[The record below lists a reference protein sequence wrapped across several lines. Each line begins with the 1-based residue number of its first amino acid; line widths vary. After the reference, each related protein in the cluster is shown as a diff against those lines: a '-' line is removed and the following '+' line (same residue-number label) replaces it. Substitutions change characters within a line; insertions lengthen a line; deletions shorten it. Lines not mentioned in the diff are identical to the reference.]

1 MRESC
6 MLRLS
11 VEARWVLWARSM
23 GMVAAS
29 ARSAAAGAYYLRV
42 CWRAGRGCLHYVCLC
57 ASQERGWQQVRI
69 SSSGPVCSKTRVGQN
84 CIYTLYMTVYL
95 VVSLPKIPYI
105 HRIYRVLANP
115 KYDYNHDMVVERGDC
130 VWVW

>member
-1 MRESC
+1 
-6 MLRLS
+6 LLQ
-11 VEARWVLWARSM
+11 V
-23 GMVAAS
+23 
-29 ARSAAAGAYYLRV
+29 GAVDLEG
-42 CWRAGRGCLHYVCLC
+42 GRGTV
-57 ASQERGWQQVRI
+57 RG
-69 SSSGPVCSKTRVGQN
+69 GQN
-84 CIYTLYMTVYL
+84 RIYAPYMTVYL